1 MGGNAPAGMYLLLSE
16 DLDAPLESR
25 RSLRRTSVLMF
36 ATAAL
41 FAATPL
47 YWASSASA
55 DGATAPVGTLQSK
68 DPADPGGAAPD
79 DGPTGDDK
87 DGTTAPG
94 QTTSTNGNGG
104 TSTAGTSAPG
114 ETTAPG
120 ETSEG
125 GPDTT
130 KQPPPPPPPPEQP
143 PPPPPEQQVTPPPPP
158 PPPAPPEQRVAPA
171 QVESPTARFRAQ
183 SGCPPQAFFARVTGR
198 RIARVTFTLDGRRYA
213 TVTRPDA
220 NGVWKVRVDPKKL
233 GKHRLVATA
242 TFTTASTRAQAGQ
255 SQARPARKVM
265 AVTFTVCARKAS
277 RPTFAG

>member
-16 DLDAPLESR
+16 DLEAPFESQ
-25 RSLRRTSVLMF
+25 RSVRRTIVLMF

-41 FAATPL
+41 FAVTPL

-55 DGATAPVGTLQSK
+55 DGATAPVGTLAPK
-68 DPADPGGAAPD
+68 DQTAAAD

-94 QTTSTNGNGG
+94 QTTSTVGNGG
-104 TSTAGTSAPG
+104 TSTAGTSAEG

-125 GPDTT
+125 GADTT
-130 KQPPPPPPPPEQP
+130 KQPPPPPPPEPQREPE
-143 PPPPPEQQVTPPPPP
+143 
-158 PPPAPPEQRVAPA
+158 PPALQPQPQPQPQPEVRVAP
-171 QVESPTARFRAQ
+171 QVVESPSARFRA
-183 SGCPPQAFFARVTGR
+183 SAGCPPQTFFARVTGR
-198 RIARVTFTLDGRRYA
+198 QITRVRFTLDGRHYA
-213 TVTRPDA
+213 TVSRPDA
-220 NGVWKVRVDPKKL
+220 RGVWKVRVDPKKL
-233 GKHRLVATA
+233 AAGKHRLVATA
-242 TFTTASTRAQAGQ
+242 TFSSAAAAKAQARAQAR
-255 SQARPARKVM
+255 AARKVM